1 MKTKKIIFFDGDGT
15 IWYPRVSK
23 RKKAPH
29 WIYSNKNIGNNYL
42 EHLILTPLALVS
54 LKKLKKL
61 GIILVLL
68 STHPHPPKEADV
80 LLKGKVEHL
89 KLEEI
94 FDDFYTSR
102 NKQEGK
108 GEAIV
113 RILRKKRIFKYQ
125 ALMVGDSY
133 RFDYLSAK
141 KVGIDALLIKSE
153 YMKHPPRGK
162 KIQKTISGLKD
173 LVVIISSKNSY

>member
-1 MKTKKIIFFDGDGT
+1 MKQKKIIFFDGDGT
-15 IWYPRVSK
+15 IWYPRLSK
-23 RKKAPH
+23 RSRAPH
-29 WIYSNKNIGNNYL
+29 WIYSDKNIGDNYL
-42 EHLILTPLALVS
+42 EHLTLTPSALET

-61 GIILVLL
+61 GIMLILL
-68 STHPHPPKEADV
+68 STYPHLPKEADI
-80 LLKGKVEHL
+80 LQKVKIKHF

-102 NKQEGK
+102 DKKLGK

-113 RILRKKRIFKYQ
+113 RILRKKHIPKTQ

-141 KVGIDALLIKSE
+141 KVDVDALLIKSD
-153 YMKHPPRGK
+153 YMKHPPRGG
-162 KIQKTISGLKD
+162 KIQNTIDGLKD
-173 LVVIISSKNSY
+173 LVGILK

>member
-1 MKTKKIIFFDGDGT
+1 MKKIIFFDGDGT
-15 IWYPRVSK
+15 IWYPKSSK

-29 WIYSNKNIGNNYL
+29 WIYSDKKIGDDYL
-42 EHLILTPLALVS
+42 KHLILTPSVLVS
-54 LKKLKKL
+54 LKKIKKL
-61 GIILVLL
+61 GIVLVLL
-68 STHPHPPKEADV
+68 STYPHSPKQADI
-80 LLKGKVEHL
+80 LQKTKIKHF
-89 KLEEI
+89 KLQEI

-102 NKQEGK
+102 DKREGK

-113 RILRKKRIFKYQ
+113 RILRKKHIPKCQ

-141 KVGIDALLIKSE
+141 KVGVDALLIKSD

-162 KIQKTISGLKD
+162 KIQKTIKGLKD
-173 LVVIISSKNSY
+173 LVEVLNNK

>member
-1 MKTKKIIFFDGDGT
+1 MFKNKKKIIFFDGDGT
-15 IWYPRVSK
+15 IWYPRSSR

-29 WIYSNKNIGNNYL
+29 WIYSDKNIGDNYL
-42 EHLILTPLALVS
+42 KHLILTPSALVS
-54 LKKLKKL
+54 LKKLKKQ

-68 STHPHPPKEADV
+68 STYPHIPKEADI
-80 LLKGKVEHL
+80 LQKAKIKHF

-102 NKQEGK
+102 DKQEGK
-108 GEAIV
+108 GKAIV
-113 RILRKKRIFKYQ
+113 RILHKKHISKSQ

-141 KVGIDALLIKSE
+141 KVGVDALLIKSD
-153 YMKHPPRGK
+153 YMKHSPRGK
-162 KIQKTISGLKD
+162 KIQKIINGLKE
-173 LVVIISSKNSY
+173 LAEILK